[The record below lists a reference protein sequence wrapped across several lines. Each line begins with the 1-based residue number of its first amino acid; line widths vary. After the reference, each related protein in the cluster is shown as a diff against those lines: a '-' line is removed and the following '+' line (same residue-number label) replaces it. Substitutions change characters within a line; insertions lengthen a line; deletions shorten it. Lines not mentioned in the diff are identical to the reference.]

1 MLLYMVFYDNCEY
14 GSKDRYIYS
23 GQLLVTLN
31 LIFLYKS
38 ILKY

>member
-1 MLLYMVFYDNCEY
+1 MVLQSLGPIKLSEIQTEF
-14 GSKDRYIYS
+14 G